1 MIRLS
6 PALVARSHVILRFL
20 TAQSLTT
27 ALFMLYGLL
36 CVRLLSPADYA
47 KYVVVN
53 GIMGALLVLMDSNF
67 TGTLIP
73 LVGTRV
79 DDKQLIANYV
89 AALRRLSIWAY
100 LVVGVGLIFCFPYLV
115 HNRNW
120 DRPTVA
126 GMILCILTCTWFAR
140 LAGNYFP
147 VLMMAR
153 DRDTWYKAQL
163 IGSFGGI
170 VLLLLAW
177 GLHWLGAFQAIV
189 INIIG
194 YAYMGFLGYF
204 RSRQLLGRKG
214 VPEPEKQKAI
224 IRLALPNLPQAIFFA
239 VQGQLSLFLITYFG
253 HTKAVASVGALGRLG
268 QIFAIFLTAN
278 SLLVEPY
285 FAKLPK
291 EKLKAHYA
299 IALMIGAAISI
310 SILLI
315 AIRVPELLL
324 WALGPQY
331 SGLQVEVKLAVGAS
345 AISCFSALLW
355 GIHSARRFVYW
366 WNVMFGIIITL
377 ITQIVF
383 IVKTDISTVR
393 GVLLL
398 NLATTAASLL
408 VNVTAG
414 VYGFINGPREGE
426 QPVKITEGE
435 AEAEA
440 MIELAEAK
448 STNIS
453 SLPQMRITQPEI
465 VDSET

>member
-1 MIRLS
+1 MRLS
-6 PALVARSHVILRFL
+6 PALVAKSHVILRFL

-27 ALFMLYGLL
+27 VLFMLYGLL
-36 CVRLLSPADYA
+36 CVRLLSPTDYA

-53 GIMGALLVLMDSNF
+53 GIMGTLLVLMDSNF

-73 LVGTRV
+73 LVGKRV

-89 AALRRLSIWAY
+89 AALRRLSTWAY
-100 LVVGVGLIFCFPYLV
+100 LVVSLGLIFCFPYLV
-115 HNRNW
+115 RNRNW
-120 DRPTVA
+120 DRPTIA

-153 DRDTWYKAQL
+153 DRETWYKAQL
-163 IGSFGGI
+163 IASFGTL
-170 VLLLLAW
+170 VLLLLARS
-177 GLHWLGAFQAIV
+177 LHWLGAFQAII
-189 INIIG
+189 INITG
-194 YAYMGFLGYF
+194 YAFVGSLGYF

-214 VPEPEKQKAI
+214 IPEPEKQKAI

-239 VQGQLSLFLITYFG
+239 IQGQLSLFLITYFG

-268 QIFAIFLTAN
+268 QIFAIFLAAN

-291 EKLKAHYA
+291 EKLKSHYA
-299 IALMIGAAISI
+299 IALMVGAVISI
-310 SILLI
+310 FILLI
-315 AIRVPELLL
+315 AVRVPELLL

-331 SGLQVEVKLAVGAS
+331 SGLQTEVKLAVGAS
-345 AISCFSALLW
+345 AVSCFSALLW

-366 WNVMFGIIITL
+366 WNVVFGIVLTL
-377 ITQIVF
+377 ITQVVF
-383 IVKTDISTVR
+383 IVKMDISTVR

-398 NLATTAASLL
+398 NLATTVASLL

-426 QPVKITEGE
+426 QPIKITEGE

-440 MIELAEAK
+440 MMELAEAR
-448 STNIS
+448 SANIPN
-453 SLPQMRITQPEI
+453 LPQSRITRPEI
-465 VDSET
+465 VDSEA